1 MRRLKNILG
10 VLIFYLEIA
19 IFTYLLIK
27 AGVL

>member
-1 MRRLKNILG
+1 MRKLKNILG
-10 VLIFYLEIA
+10 VLIFYLEIT